1 MRKSA
6 EENNHSFRRFR
17 EQLLYYQKRNSR

>member
-6 EENNHSFRRFR
+6 KKNNNHRFRRFR
-17 EQLLYYQKRNSR
+17 KQLPAET

>member
-6 EENNHSFRRFR
+6 RKKSNHRFRRFR
-17 EQLLYYQKRNSR
+17 EQLLY